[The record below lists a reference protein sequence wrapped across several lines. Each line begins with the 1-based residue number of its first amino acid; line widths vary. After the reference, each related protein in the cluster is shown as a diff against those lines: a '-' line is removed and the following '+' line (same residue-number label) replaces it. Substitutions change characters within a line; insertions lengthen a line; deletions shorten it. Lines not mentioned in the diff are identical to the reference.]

1 MQKNLQWQL
10 EILSLKID
18 FDELN
23 PSNIRESIII
33 IIPVTIGQSDIQLS
47 EWLLL
52 LFWCFVLNVL
62 FSILIGCL

>member
-23 PSNIRESIII
+23 PSNIRENIMI
-33 IIPVTIGQSDIQLS
+33 IIPVTIGQSG
-47 EWLLL
+47 
-52 LFWCFVLNVL
+52 N
-62 FSILIGCL
+62 